1 MSSNIILPNDNNR
14 NKIIKPGDLLFPTID
29 MNQIQQGPDITEKDM
44 GNAGFKDPRAVN
56 DLKYIIK
63 DILSGDPKAAK
74 RPEYTSLGYE
84 QMKTAIKWLEQ
95 QGLDDATLQ
104 LLLEKPYLLTFKD
117 KPPTPEEFLTS
128 KYIGAQA
135 ESVWWPVKKNFLQF
149 FDPLKP
155 YRTAVLNPSI
165 GSGKST
171 FTMLALLYVACHF
184 ALMRD
189 PWKFFGKSRT
199 TVFIIALCAVTQG
212 KAKEIYNEPL
222 RQLIESASFWHWC
235 RTHQEMLNEE
245 KHLQESDTIE
255 YIPWTTACDGVFQTG
270 NGLNWKTASGDG
282 NIIGL
287 NILVGAMT
295 EINFFLEAGKGWTP
309 DKVYRFFSKLKE
321 RISNRFQ
328 SNYYARFIL
337 DSSPSSLDDPI
348 QNWMTYDAPENPSNY
363 IWRGSRWNLYPEE
376 FPSFCDVENLHTLDQ
391 KVTEHHNYDV
401 AFRLYKG
408 GSGKPPIVCETESE
422 ASQFDNADLI
432 WCPKEQVTKNGTAS
446 FLGKA
451 KENPLDFLKDWC
463 GEPSGTPDR
472 LFYRDDWIEDCFDNG
487 LKNLYGSIVALA
499 DEQPEHLIW
508 NQIQNQFFYKV
519 MNRYYFYYEPNVPR
533 VVSVDQS
540 KSRDCTCISMS
551 HVEKDPNRIDE
562 HTRLPMT
569 IYVTDFTIV
578 LVPKGG
584 HINLDAIKFFIYDLK
599 NLGGINL
606 RHVSFDGWQSDP
618 ARQFLSRAGINV
630 DYVSVDKL
638 PEPYY
643 TFYDLVTH
651 GRWVCGKNIFVK
663 NNMKSLHEVRRKQTG
678 TIKIDH
684 FEGDLDYEWEKGN
697 WQSNIVTGYN
707 AKDTTDAITGNIW
720 LMNLYNNEF
729 IPQKFFYK
737 DAQLER
743 TVDNIEKKNAQLL
756 SSMNL
761 I

>member
-1 MSSNIILPNDNNR
+1 MSSNIILPNDNNG

-533 VVSVDQS
+533 VVSIDQS

-618 ARQFLSRAGINV
+618 ARQFLARAGINV

-697 WQSNIVTGYN
+697 WQSNVVTGYN

>member
-1 MSSNIILPNDNNR
+1 MDSNIILPNENNG

-29 MNQIQQGPDITEKDM
+29 IEQIQQAPNISENDM

-84 QMKTAIKWLEQ
+84 QMKMAIKWLEQ
-95 QGLDDATLQ
+95 QGLDEATLQ

-472 LFYRDDWIEDCFDNG
+472 LFYRDDWIEDCFNNG

-618 ARQFLSRAGINV
+618 ARQFLARAGINV

-643 TFYDLVTH
+643 TYYDLVTH

-697 WQSNIVTGYN
+697 WQSNVVTGYN

-720 LMNLYNNEF
+720 LMNLYSNEF